1 MKRWILLL
9 LCLLLCGCQS
19 IQEETAEKPQNGIAE
34 AAKEG
39 IGVISHDL
47 PEKKEETPD
56 LPKETEE
63 EKPVEEEKE
72 IAEIKEEENKP
83 AETEK
88 KEIKPQPQKKEEETI
103 THEVQKPDAEIT
115 DPVPPKEEP
124 MKEEPQKEEPKKV
137 EACPGGI
144 NPDLPCD
151 AYMDLEE
158 NRTAAFRILSG
169 SLSYEEAKAEAERI
183 VNETGWVY
191 RDMEVTNWFLT
202 PLQNNGRGV
211 YGYGLYLLHN
221 DAFIQP

>member
-9 LCLLLCGCQS
+9 LCLMLCGCQS
-19 IQEETAEKPQNGIAE
+19 VQEETAEKPQNGIAE
-34 AAKEG
+34 AAREG
-39 IGVISHDL
+39 IEVISHDL
-47 PEKKEETPD
+47 PEKKEVAT
-56 LPKETEE
+56 LPEETEE
-63 EKPVEEEKE
+63 GQPAEEEKE
-72 IAEIKEEENKP
+72 IAEVKEEEKKP

-88 KEIKPQPQKKEEETI
+88 KETKPQPQKNEEEII
-103 THEVQKPDAEIT
+103 THDAQKPDAEIT

-124 MKEEPQKEEPKKV
+124 MKEEPKKEEPKKT
-137 EACPGGI
+137 EACPGVI

-183 VNETGWVY
+183 VNETAWVY
-191 RDMEVTNWFLT
+191 REVEVTNWFLT

-211 YGYGLYLLHN
+211 YGYALYLLHN

>member
-1 MKRWILLL
+1 M
-9 LCLLLCGCQS
+9 
-19 IQEETAEKPQNGIAE
+19 
-34 AAKEG
+34 
-39 IGVISHDL
+39 
-47 PEKKEETPD
+47 
-56 LPKETEE
+56 
-63 EKPVEEEKE
+63 
-72 IAEIKEEENKP
+72 
-83 AETEK
+83 
-88 KEIKPQPQKKEEETI
+88 
-103 THEVQKPDAEIT
+103 
-115 DPVPPKEEP
+115 
-124 MKEEPQKEEPKKV
+124 KEEPKKEEPKKT

-151 AYMDLEE
+151 VYMDLEE